1 MRSSGDRVHSGYTR
15 RVSRLDA
22 IERARRLCSDVGF
35 ALDQVDPVVIARMRL
50 LDEHTQTISDCERMA
65 ANAHVVFAHLAT
77 NSSGKAFTPA
87 ERRIV
92 VLGCLFSDIG
102 KTGPLAATTDGQCLI
117 AQMFAV
123 EGVRDEQQSVA
134 RFFEAHF
141 PADAPQRLQ
150 RFIALGLDPQ
160 MTMREFWNHH
170 SSWTLEI
177 AEAGGVPAEAVA
189 AAAAHHLLEHVNPGN
204 IVDEKLRFTRAFGDN
219 PTFDR
224 PEKLVILLDKYDAAR
239 RRGRLEHAAAIA
251 WVKSRVASN
260 PQFRHDRDLFGLTD
274 ALDAAL
280 APATV

>member
-1 MRSSGDRVHSGYTR
+1 
-15 RVSRLDA
+15 
-22 IERARRLCSDVGF
+22 
-35 ALDQVDPVVIARMRL
+35 VDPAVLARMRL

-65 ANAHVVFAHLAT
+65 ANAHVVFAHLAR
-77 NSSGKAFTPA
+77 NASGKAFTPA

-102 KTGPLAATTDGQCLI
+102 KTGPLAADIDGQRLI

-141 PADAPQRLQ
+141 PDDADERLR
-150 RFIALGLDPQ
+150 RFVSLGLEPS

-177 AEAGGVPAEAVA
+177 AEAGGVPGEAVA

-219 PTFDR
+219 PAFDR

-239 RRGRLEHAAAIA
+239 RRGRLDHAAAIA
-251 WVKSRVASN
+251 WVRSRVASN
-260 PQFRHDRDLFGLTD
+260 PKFRHDRDLVALTD
-274 ALDAAL
+274 TLDAAL
-280 APATV
+280 ATATV